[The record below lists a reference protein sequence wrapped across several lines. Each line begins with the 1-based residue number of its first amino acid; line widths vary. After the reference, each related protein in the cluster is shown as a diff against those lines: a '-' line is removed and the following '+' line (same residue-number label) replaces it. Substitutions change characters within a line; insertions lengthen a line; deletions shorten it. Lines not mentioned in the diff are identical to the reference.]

1 MTAELD
7 ARVAA
12 TVAQLK
18 DELTELSGGRHIRLV
33 AVTKGFGAAEVAAAM
48 RAGVD
53 GCGEN
58 YAQEMLGK
66 VDELDAIGDADRV
79 AWHFIGRLQR
89 NKVKQLAPHVAVW
102 QSVDR
107 IELGAEIARRA
118 PGAKVFAQVNI
129 SGEPE
134 KGGCN
139 PSGVRKLVTE
149 LGDLGLQVQG
159 LMGVAAET
167 NSGEVRLQFATL
179 AALADDLRLEQCSMG
194 MSGDY
199 REAIK
204 AGATTVR
211 LGTAL
216 FGHRQ

>member
-1 MTAELD
+1 MTAALD

-12 TVAQLK
+12 AVAQLN
-18 DELTELSGGRHIRLV
+18 DEFTALSGGRPVRLV
-33 AVTKGFGAAEVAAAM
+33 AVTKGFGVAEVAAAI

-66 VDELDAIGDADRV
+66 VGELETAGNPRDV

-89 NKVKQLAPHVAVW
+89 NKVRQLAPHVSVW

-107 IELGAEIARRA
+107 VELGAEIARRA
-118 PGAKVFAQVNI
+118 PGAVVYAQVNI
-129 SGEPE
+129 SGEPA
-134 KGGCN
+134 KGGCD
-139 PSGVRKLVTE
+139 PSDVHQLVTE
-149 LGDLGLQVQG
+149 LGDVGLQVRG
-159 LMGVAAET
+159 LMGVAAEASKT
-167 NSGEVRLQFATL
+167 EVRQQFATL
-179 AALADDLRLEQCSMG
+179 VALADDLGLEERSMG

-199 REAIK
+199 REAIE
-204 AGATTVR
+204 AGATMVR

-216 FGHRQ
+216 FGRRQ